1 MGDKL
6 AQKVTEGP
14 NDPDIFKAIFLAG
27 GPGSGK
33 SFVSGKLLTGT
44 GLKTINSDDI
54 YEYLAKKNNLD
65 LSNPDVVY
73 SKQGQDVRDR
83 AKQLTG
89 MRKGG
94 YLEGR
99 LGVIIDGTGK
109 DVAKVKQDSDALK
122 ELGYD
127 TMMLFVNTSL
137 NIAQQRNKM
146 RSRQIPSKN
155 VTSMWEKVQ
164 QNIMQF
170 QQVFGAK
177 DFHVVDNSGGL
188 EDPDRAKNFDVV
200 RKEIKSFLDN
210 KNYNRIAKQWLQD
223 QK

>member
-65 LSNPDVVY
+65 LSDPDVVY

-83 AKQLTG
+83 AKKLTG

-146 RSRQIPSKN
+146 RPRQIPSKN